1 MSIKSFSKVI
11 PGIGPV
17 LFERSKKAKHLNI
30 TVKPIEG
37 IRVAVPFG
45 LSYQQAEDIVKSKRK
60 WLEEQ
65 TTKIK
70 SVQEEHQAR
79 KQEKPVFNRQQ
90 ARDKIVKRLEELA
103 AQYDFAY
110 KRVFIRSQK
119 TKWGSCSG
127 SQNIN
132 LNVKLV
138 ELPEELMDY
147 VILHELVHL
156 EVKNHGAQFWKELD
170 KYVGGDAKKVDKE
183 LKKYQ
188 LDV

>member
-65 TTKIK
+65 TAKIK
-70 SVQEEHQAR
+70 AVQEEYDAR
-79 KQEKPVFNRQQ
+79 VHEKPQYDRQQ
-90 ARDKIVKRLEELA
+90 TRDKIVKRLEELA
-103 AQYDFAY
+103 AQFDFSY
-110 KRVFIRSQK
+110 NRVFIRSQK

-127 SQNIN
+127 NQNIN
-132 LNVKLV
+132 LNAKLV
-138 ELPEELMDY
+138 ELPDELMDY

-156 EVKNHGAQFWKELD
+156 HVKNHGAQFWAELD
-170 KYVGGDAKKVDKE
+170 KYVGGNAKNIAKE
-183 LKKYQ
+183 LRKYR
-188 LDV
+188 LGV